1 MKRPTH
7 VSFTTLVC
15 DTDFLI
21 KISNFPAPEF
31 QALVSKCGFELATI
45 PSVALEL
52 KGLRNSKHQMTSKHA
67 LHTLSL
73 IGDKI
78 SLLEDSGQSSAVEAD
93 DALID
98 FAKRHNDTVLVCT
111 LDGKLLSR
119 LEKMKVRYLT
129 LRKDRPFMR

>member
-1 MKRPTH
+1 MKRPAYA
-7 VSFTTLVC
+7 SITTLVC

-21 KISNFPAPEF
+21 KITNFPVPEF
-31 QALVSKCGFELATI
+31 QALVSESGFELATI

-52 KGLRNSKHQMTSKHA
+52 KGLRNSKHQMTSKRA

-78 SLLEDSGQSSAVEAD
+78 SLLEDSGQSSAREAD

-98 FAKRHNDTVLVCT
+98 FAKRHNESILVCT

-119 LEKMKVRYLT
+119 LEKMEVRYLT